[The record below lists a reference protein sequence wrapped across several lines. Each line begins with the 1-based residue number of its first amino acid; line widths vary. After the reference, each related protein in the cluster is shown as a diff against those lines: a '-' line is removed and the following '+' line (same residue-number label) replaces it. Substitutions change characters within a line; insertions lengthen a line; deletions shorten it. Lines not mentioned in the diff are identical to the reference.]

1 MFVFIF
7 AIPTSIQR
15 CPIPSLFLAYA
26 YEKPRK
32 GCFRTTSSVVDV
44 CGRGWRGTLCCR
56 RGFGLYSLKKESCND
71 RRSSCFRGRLDSKHL
86 GRNFFSISAFSYF
99 SYSSA
104 KYHVKIVTLWYCT
117 LLLLPWFVSKEN
129 PGKEVMIGTFRKI
142 FANFAQ
148 CAAVSRVAIYYR
160 AMVVAFGLC
169 SFTLL
174 LLPLMDRLTSSIGY
188 SSEKNGFS

>member
-1 MFVFIF
+1 MIFFHFMFVFIF

-15 CPIPSLFLAYA
+15 CPIPSLFSAYA

-86 GRNFFSISAFSYF
+86 GRNSLFYISLFLDFHILVQNTMSKLSHSGIVHCCFHLGLYPRSI
-99 SYSSA
+99 
-104 KYHVKIVTLWYCT
+104 
-117 LLLLPWFVSKEN
+117 
-129 PGKEVMIGTFRKI
+129 
-142 FANFAQ
+142 Q
-148 CAAVSRVAIYYR
+148 
-160 AMVVAFGLC
+160 
-169 SFTLL
+169 
-174 LLPLMDRLTSSIGY
+174 
-188 SSEKNGFS
+188 EKR

>member
-56 RGFGLYSLKKESCND
+56 RRGFGLYSLKKESCND
-71 RRSSCFRGRLDSKHL
+71 RRSSCFMGRLDSKHL
-86 GRNFFSISAFSYF
+86 GRNSLFYISLFIDFYILVQNTMSHSGIDHCCFHLGMYPWASRKRVH
-99 SYSSA
+99 
-104 KYHVKIVTLWYCT
+104 KYISEVSLQILPNVQLWA
-117 LLLLPWFVSKEN
+117 E
-129 PGKEVMIGTFRKI
+129 
-142 FANFAQ
+142 
-148 CAAVSRVAIYYR
+148 
-160 AMVVAFGLC
+160 
-169 SFTLL
+169 
-174 LLPLMDRLTSSIGY
+174 
-188 SSEKNGFS
+188 

>member
-7 AIPTSIQR
+7 AMPTSIQR

-86 GRNFFSISAFSYF
+86 GRNSLFYISLFIDFYILVQNTMSHSGIDHCCFHLGMY
-99 SYSSA
+99 
-104 KYHVKIVTLWYCT
+104 
-117 LLLLPWFVSKEN
+117 P
-129 PGKEVMIGTFRKI
+129 
-142 FANFAQ
+142 
-148 CAAVSRVAIYYR
+148 
-160 AMVVAFGLC
+160 
-169 SFTLL
+169 
-174 LLPLMDRLTSSIGY
+174 
-188 SSEKNGFS
+188 

>member
-1 MFVFIF
+1 MIFFHFMFVFIF

-86 GRNFFSISAFSYF
+86 GRNSLFYISLFLEFHIQVQNTMSKLSHSGIVHCYF
-99 SYSSA
+99 HLGLY
-104 KYHVKIVTLWYCT
+104 
-117 LLLLPWFVSKEN
+117 
-129 PGKEVMIGTFRKI
+129 PGAFRKRGNDRYI
-142 FANFAQ
+142 SEDFCKFCPMCSCEPSSNILPCNGGGFWTVLIYFAA
-148 CAAVSRVAIYYR
+148 
-160 AMVVAFGLC
+160 
-169 SFTLL
+169 
-174 LLPLMDRLTSSIGY
+174 PSIDGQTD
-188 SSEKNGFS
+188 F

>member
-1 MFVFIF
+1 MIFFHFMFVFIF

-142 FANFAQ
+142 FCKFCPMCSCEPSSNILPCNGGGFWTVLIYFA
-148 CAAVSRVAIYYR
+148 A
-160 AMVVAFGLC
+160 
-169 SFTLL
+169 
-174 LLPLMDRLTSSIGY
+174 PSIDGQTD
-188 SSEKNGFS
+188 F